1 MRPDLLVDN
10 PDLKT
15 YLIKTADMNDVFW
28 RWSKQKG
35 SYPLFDEIMNYFKQQ
50 PGKGIYDSEIQGLEE
65 GLNRG
70 EMWNYATV
78 QLMRKRLDYLKK
90 NNN

>member
-1 MRPDLLVDN
+1 MNPELFVED

-15 YLIKTADMNDVFW
+15 YLIRTVNINDVFW
-28 RWSKQKG
+28 RWGKQKG
-35 SYPLFDEIMNYFKQQ
+35 SYPLFDEVMNYFRE
-50 PGKGIYDSEIQGLEE
+50 GKGIYDGEIQSLEE

-70 EMWNYATV
+70 EMWNYNIV
-78 QLMRKRLDYLKK
+78 RSMRKRLDYLKK